1 MNIIKSEIQFDDLMK
16 VDLRM
21 GKVTASEK
29 VEGADKLIKLE
40 VFFGEE
46 IGTKTIASAVADK
59 GFTPENMLGKT
70 FPFVLNMPPRKIRG
84 VVSEGMIIMSEDSS
98 GNLVELSNDAEP
110 GSVVL

>member
-40 VFFGEE
+40 VFFGE
-46 IGTKTIASAVADK
+46 
-59 GFTPENMLGKT
+59 
-70 FPFVLNMPPRKIRG
+70 
-84 VVSEGMIIMSEDSS
+84 
-98 GNLVELSNDAEP
+98 
-110 GSVVL
+110 